1 MAAPPGIFSKLLG
14 TITTFFQIGGTA
26 GPGINS
32 NGAALESKNA
42 ANSAFAVHRGAT
54 PVGDN
59 DFTTK
64 AYVDKTANKPIPV
77 SLQFNGNNPLPNNSA
92 TEQWY
97 VVTTSGANATIGQ
110 LLWDDGSGAGVVAV
124 IAAAT
129 GNTIVTTAAFSG
141 GTITLAANQM
151 YVWTGAA
158 WLDIAPS
165 VAGVTYMIRLP
176 ITTAASQ
183 SSATAMPA
191 NAVVYDARLN
201 VTTPYSA
208 GATIKLGITGTTN
221 MFMDTSDNTATLAN
235 LYDLAQDTT
244 IGASAAALLVT
255 IAGAP
260 AAGAGFAEVLYS
272 VPNA

>member
-1 MAAPPGIFSKLLG
+1 MGLFSKLAG
-14 TITTFFQIGGTA
+14 TVTSFFQIGGTA
-26 GPGINS
+26 GPGINA
-32 NGAALESKNA
+32 NAAALETRNA

-77 SLQFNGNNPLPNNSA
+77 SLQFNGNNPLPNNSG

-97 VVTTSGANATIGQ
+97 VVTTTGPNATIGQ

-141 GTITLAANQM
+141 GTITLQANQI

-165 VAGVTYMIRLP
+165 VSGVTYMIRLP
-176 ITTAASQ
+176 ITNAASQ
-183 SSATAMPA
+183 SSATSILA
-191 NAVVYDARLN
+191 NAIIYDARLDI
-201 VTTPYSA
+201 TTPYSA
-208 GATIKLGITGTTN
+208 GATISLGITGTVAL
-221 MFMDTSDNTATLAN
+221 FMATGDNTPQLAN
-235 LYDLAQDTT
+235 LYQNMQDTSV
-244 IGASAAALLVT
+244 GAAPLPLLVT

-260 AAGAGFAEVLYS
+260 AAGAGFAIVIYS

>member
-1 MAAPPGIFSKLLG
+1 MPNGVFSKLLG
-14 TITTFFQIGGTA
+14 TVTSFFQIGGTA
-26 GPGINS
+26 GPGVNA
-32 NGAALESKNA
+32 NGAALETKNA
-42 ANSAFAVHRGAT
+42 ANNAYAVHRGAT

-64 AYVDKTANKPIPV
+64 AYVDKIANKPLPA
-77 SLQFNGNNPLPNNSA
+77 SLQFNGNNALPSNSG

-110 LLWDDGSGAGVVAV
+110 LLWDDGSGAGTVAV
-124 IAAAT
+124 LPAVT

-141 GTITLAANQM
+141 GTISLAANQM
-151 YVWTGAA
+151 YVWTGSA

-165 VAGVTYMIRLP
+165 VAGATYMIRTALG
-176 ITTAASQ
+176 TAAAT
-183 SSATAMPA
+183 SSATQIPA
-191 NAVVYDARLN
+191 NAIIYDARLD

-208 GATIKLGITGTTN
+208 GATISLGITGTVAL
-221 MFMDTSDNTATLAN
+221 FMGTGDSTPQVAGLYQIMQDTSV
-235 LYDLAQDTT
+235 
-244 IGASAAALLVT
+244 GASAAALLGT

-260 AAGAGFAEVLYS
+260 AAGAASMIVLYS